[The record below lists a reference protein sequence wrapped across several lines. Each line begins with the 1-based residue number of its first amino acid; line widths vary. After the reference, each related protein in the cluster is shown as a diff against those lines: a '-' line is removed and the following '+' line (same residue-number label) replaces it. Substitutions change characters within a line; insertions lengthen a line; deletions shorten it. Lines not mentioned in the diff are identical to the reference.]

1 MKIDL
6 SFESM
11 LRKKNITYLS
21 MKRKKDLCFLTT
33 MGKMVTIMNKPF
45 KAINEFFISHHF
57 LLAAL
62 IIFSLLCSPACQ

>member
-11 LRKKNITYLS
+11 LKKKNITYLS

-33 MGKMVTIMNKPF
+33 MGKW
-45 KAINEFFISHHF
+45 
-57 LLAAL
+57 LQL
-62 IIFSLLCSPACQ
+62 